1 MKRCVW
7 ILGMLLLTTA
17 VAAPSSGVIVRS
29 AALKEN
35 PAFGSKSL
43 TSLAPGAR
51 VLVLERQGGWE
62 NVSLQASPNV
72 KGWVRTY
79 EVRTDIEPG
88 ENPQIVKNKGSDD
101 GVLGGLAGLSR
112 ASTGLFGGGR
122 DRAAGKNDNS
132 VVATI
137 GVRGLS
143 ETDLKKARP
152 NPAELEKLHGYS
164 VDATA
169 AREYA
174 RAGRLQNRDVAALA
188 EVEPDRM
195 KKRKQ

>member
-1 MKRCVW
+1 
-7 ILGMLLLTTA
+7 MLLVLATA
-17 VAAPSSGVIVRS
+17 VAAPSSGVIVRT

-51 VLVLERQGGWE
+51 VKVLERQGGWQ
-62 NVSLQASPNV
+62 NVSLQNSPNV

-88 ENPQIVKNKGSDD
+88 ENPQVVTNKGSEG
-101 GVLGGLAGLSR
+101 GVLAGLSR
-112 ASTGLFGGGR
+112 ASAGLFGRR
-122 DRAAGKNDNS
+122 DGAAGKNDTS
-132 VVATI
+132 TVATI

-143 ETDLKKARP
+143 ETDLKKAKP

-164 VDATA
+164 ADAA
-169 AREYA
+169 AAQDYA
-174 RAGRLQNRDVAALA
+174 RAGKLKSRDVDALA
-188 EVEPDRM
+188 EVKPD
-195 KKRKQ
+195 KRKKKKKQ

>member
-1 MKRCVW
+1 
-7 ILGMLLLTTA
+7 MLLVLATA
-17 VAAPSSGVIVRS
+17 VAAPSSGVIVRTS
-29 AALKEN
+29 ALKEN
-35 PAFGSKSL
+35 PSFGSKSL

-51 VLVLERQGGWE
+51 VKVLERQGGWQ
-62 NVSLQASPNV
+62 NVNLQDSPNV

-88 ENPQIVKNKGSDD
+88 ENPQVIKNKGSEG
-101 GVLGGLAGLSR
+101 GVLAGLSR
-112 ASTGLFGGGR
+112 ASTGLFGRR
-122 DRAAGKNDNS
+122 DGAAAKNDNS
-132 VVATI
+132 MVATI

-164 VDATA
+164 ANATA

-174 RAGRLQNRDVAALA
+174 KAGKLQSRDVEALA
-188 EVEPDRM
+188 EVKPD
-195 KKRKQ
+195 KRKKKKKE